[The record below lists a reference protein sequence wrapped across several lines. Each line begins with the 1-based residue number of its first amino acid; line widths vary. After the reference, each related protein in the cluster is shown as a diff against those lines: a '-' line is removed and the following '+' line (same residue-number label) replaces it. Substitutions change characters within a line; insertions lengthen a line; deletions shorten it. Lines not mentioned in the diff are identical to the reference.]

1 MVCAIS
7 GIDHVAVTV
16 ADLDAAVAFYQR
28 VLDAKTGWEYEHEG
42 RVIIRQIRMGGAM
55 LNLHQAGHGLTGLV
69 AITPTPGAIDLCFR
83 WATPIAEAVAHL
95 NEVGVEIEGGPAERY
110 ASDGKVGMS
119 VYFRDLDGNL
129 LEFLTTAEGGAPS
142 A

>member
-16 ADLDAAVAFYQR
+16 TDLDAAVAFYSR
-28 VLDAKTGWEYEHEG
+28 VLGAEVGWHYEHEG
-42 RVIIRQIRMGGAM
+42 RVIIKQLRMGGAM
-55 LNLHQAGHGLTGLV
+55 LNLHQAGHGLTGLI
-69 AITPTPGAIDLCFR
+69 AATPTPGAVDLCFR
-83 WATPIAEAVAHL
+83 WSTPIADAVAHL
-95 NEVGVEIEGGPAERY
+95 NNVGVEIEGGPAERY
-110 ASDGKVGMS
+110 ASDGKAGMS

-129 LEFLTTAEGGAPS
+129 LEFLTTVEGGARP